1 MNAKMKRKALLMAAS
16 FLTTILAWV
25 LINRFLISIPL
36 WKFIVIELGVTA
48 LNMPL
53 ETAIKKY
60 YPEDKS
66 PD

>member
-1 MNAKMKRKALLMAAS
+1 MNAKMNRKALLMAAS

-53 ETAIKKY
+53 ESAIKKY

>member
-25 LINRFLISIPL
+25 LINRFLVEMPL
-36 WKFIVIELGVTA
+36 WKYIVIVIGATS

>member
-53 ETAIKKY
+53 ESAIKKY

>member
-1 MNAKMKRKALLMAAS
+1 MNRKMKRKVLLMAAS

-25 LINRFLISIPL
+25 LINRFLVAMPL

-53 ETAIKKY
+53 EGAIKKY

-66 PD
+66 PS

>member
-16 FLTTILAWV
+16 FLTSILAWA
-25 LINRFLISIPL
+25 LINRFLVEMPL

-53 ETAIKKY
+53 ESAIKKY
-60 YPEDKS
+60 YPEHKS
-66 PD
+66 SD